1 MLDSDFLPLPSFRPN
16 GRLDRL
22 NYGGGN
28 KGNKIDANAWVKDMK
43 AYRKETGQNPAQ
55 GGAAGYGAFHKW
67 QQGQGGGGGAS
78 VAASNAKPPQQVVSP
93 EATAASATAAPM
105 YTEKKKRRTLLS
117 GQQALNQNNDGS
129 TILGAS

>member
-1 MLDSDFLPLPSFRPN
+1 MLDTDLLPLPSLRPD

-22 NYGGGN
+22 NSGGG

-67 QQGQGGGGGAS
+67 QQNQGGGGGAS

-117 GQQALNQNNDGS
+117 GQSINQENG
-129 TILGAS
+129 TILGAV

>member
-1 MLDSDFLPLPSFRPN
+1 MLDTDLLPLPSLRPD

-28 KGNKIDANAWVKDMK
+28 NKQKMDRWVSDMGQF
-43 AYRKETGQNPAQ
+43 RKETGINPAAGKKSMARFDSWATEKYQ
-55 GGAAGYGAFHKW
+55 GGA
-67 QQGQGGGGGAS
+67 GGGGAS

-117 GQQALNQNNDGS
+117 GQSINQENG
-129 TILGAS
+129 TILGAV

>member
-1 MLDSDFLPLPSFRPN
+1 MLDTDLLPLPSLRPD

-28 KGNKIDANAWVKDMK
+28 NKQKMDRWVGDMGQF
-43 AYRKETGQNPAQ
+43 RKETGINPAAGKKSMARFDSWATEKYH
-55 GGAAGYGAFHKW
+55 GGS
-67 QQGQGGGGGAS
+67 GGGSS
-78 VAASNAKPPQQVVSP
+78 VASTNAKPPQQVVSP

-117 GQQALNQNNDGS
+117 GQSLNQENG
-129 TILGAS
+129 TILGAA

>member
-1 MLDSDFLPLPSFRPN
+1 MLDTDLLPLPSLRPD

-22 NYGGGN
+22 NSGGG

-67 QQGQGGGGGAS
+67 QQGQGGGSSAT
-78 VAASNAKPPQQVVSP
+78 AASAKPPQQVVSP

-117 GQQALNQNNDGS
+117 GQSLNQENG
-129 TILGAS
+129 TILGAA